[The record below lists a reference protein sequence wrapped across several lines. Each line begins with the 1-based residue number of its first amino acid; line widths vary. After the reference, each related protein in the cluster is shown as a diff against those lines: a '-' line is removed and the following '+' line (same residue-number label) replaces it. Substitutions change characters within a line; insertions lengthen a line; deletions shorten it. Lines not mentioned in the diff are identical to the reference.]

1 MSFFQLK
8 KCVSDRP
15 THMWQIIDWYIH
27 LMLVILFQP
36 SDLPLCGSGS
46 AVQKRM
52 FLSWSLAK
60 HLPRTLTLILKII
73 LVAVSI
79 LKSSMKFKTMLAKQ
93 LLSCFIM
100 LKRVFSF
107 DACIYLKNLLFQ
119 KYFWNI
125 RWDSTCY
132 RLLFVIHVML

>member
-60 HLPRTLTLILKII
+60 LLPRTLTLILKII

-93 LLSCFIM
+93 LLLLHNVKTGIFFWC
-100 LKRVFSF
+100 LY
-107 DACIYLKNLLFQ
+107 YLKNLLFQ

-125 RWDSTCY
+125 RWDPTCY